1 VDVGGRQDIPGYVR
15 RYTWLLCSDLPSGCV
30 ALKVFA
36 LPFQHTSSNLCSSR
50 MMFARVPNVLEPAQ
64 RQVRVDKV
72 RIAPHKP
79 APLLISGHSK
89 GTGAKLLDS
98 GVHLVGVTLQD
109 ARKCVVCFLD
119 FANDDRLQFTAR
131 VFEIKIGLVRS
142 VGVL

>member
-1 VDVGGRQDIPGYVR
+1 
-15 RYTWLLCSDLPSGCV
+15 
-30 ALKVFA
+30 
-36 LPFQHTSSNLCSSR
+36 
-50 MMFARVPNVLEPAQ
+50 MFARVPNVLEPAQ